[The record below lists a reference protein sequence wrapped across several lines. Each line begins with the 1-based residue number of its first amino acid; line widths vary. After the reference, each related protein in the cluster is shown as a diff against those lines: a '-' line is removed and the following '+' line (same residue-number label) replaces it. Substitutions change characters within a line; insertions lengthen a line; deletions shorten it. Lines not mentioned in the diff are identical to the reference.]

1 MPEMSFCA
9 GWEMVDG
16 RRYWTSFMHLYVSF
30 RSRVSKGG
38 LPHTSVYLKKPWRR
52 NAISSLTFLFKVKI
66 PLQIKKKKKL
76 T

>member
-16 RRYWTSFMHLYVSF
+16 RWYWTSFMHLYVSF

-38 LPHTSVYLKKPWRR
+38 LPHISVYLKNREEETPS
-52 NAISSLTFLFKVKI
+52 AV
-66 PLQIKKKKKL
+66 
-76 T
+76 